1 MDIIESVMKGES
13 IGEKTKLAT
22 EAGKVKKKTKCENSR
37 IWSQQLSSSSLP
49 TFDK

>member
-22 EAGKVKKKTKCENSR
+22 EAGKAKKEEVKTVGSGRNN
-37 IWSQQLSSSSLP
+37 
-49 TFDK
+49 

>member
-22 EAGKVKKKTKCENSR
+22 EVGKAKKKM
-37 IWSQQLSSSSLP
+37 
-49 TFDK
+49 